1 MTRRATGWPLRR
13 RIVVGAVLAALL
25 CLGGA
30 GTAIQLT
37 VTSALRDE
45 AVRGLISGGAAIAA
59 AVTLDGDGRPTLR
72 EADAPRFGKRSGPD
86 HFELWD
92 ADGAVL
98 LRSASLRGR
107 DLPGRDGPRW
117 HGLKVG
123 DGDLQGGKP
132 CLLASWNF
140 LPGRPGAEDATSQVR
155 VTIAVAR
162 ERDELDEAAHRLLLL
177 LLAVGGATA
186 VVLAL
191 VLAWIGTLG
200 TRPLRQ
206 LGGAIAGL
214 DHRSLAR
221 RIELHAP
228 PADLAPVVDL
238 LNRLL
243 QRLDDAFTRERAF
256 TSDAAHELR
265 TPLAALRLN
274 LDQARATADPATR
287 AALDDA
293 RDACVR
299 MGTLVESLLALA
311 RVDEGRAV
319 AHPVEVDVGALLRE
333 SWEGFVDT
341 AEDRRLSVDPTG
353 IAAGV
358 TVLTDPD
365 RLRVVVANLL
375 DNAVDHADAGGRLRL
390 ACTGTAGGG
399 AVLAFENPARGLDP
413 ADADAVFA
421 RFWRKD
427 AARGAGGRH
436 VGLGLSLCQRAVAS
450 LGGRIHVRTTDGVFR
465 VAVELP
471 AAPGE
476 EATKLLA
483 TDSDPLSSPPHDKD
497 GHLHDPRRSP

>member
-1 MTRRATGWPLRR
+1 MTRQAVGWPLRR

-30 GTAIQLT
+30 GVAIQLT
-37 VTSALRDE
+37 VTGALRDE

-72 EADAPRFGKRSGPD
+72 EADVPRFGKRSGPD

-92 ADGAVL
+92 VDGTVL
-98 LRSASLRGR
+98 ARSASLRGK
-107 DLPGRDGPRW
+107 DLPGRDGTRW
-117 HGLKVG
+117 HGLKVSDGGLPAG
-123 DGDLQGGKP
+123 DP
-132 CLLASWNF
+132 CLLASWSF
-140 LPGRPGAEDATSQVR
+140 LPGRPGIEDAASQAR

-162 ERDELDEAAHRLLLL
+162 ERDELDEAAQHLLLL

-186 VVLAL
+186 VVLAV

-221 RIELHAP
+221 RIELRSP

-274 LDQARATADPATR
+274 LDQARASADPATR

-293 RDACVR
+293 RDACLQ
-299 MGTLVESLLALA
+299 MGVLVESLLALA
-311 RVDEGRAV
+311 RMDEGGGPPAQ
-319 AHPVEVDVGALLRE
+319 AEVDLGRLMRE
-333 SWEGFVDT
+333 TWEGFVEA
-341 AEDRRLSVDPTG
+341 AEERGLNADLSGVAD
-353 IAAGV
+353 GV
-358 TVLTDPD
+358 TVRTDPD

-375 DNAVDHADAGGRLRL
+375 DNAVDHADAGGCLRL
-390 ACTGTAGGG
+390 ACAASPAGALL
-399 AVLAFENPARGLDP
+399 AVENPARGLDP
-413 ADADAVFA
+413 ADGELVFE

-427 AARGAGGRH
+427 AARSAAGRH
-436 VGLGLSLCQRAVAS
+436 VGLGLSLCRRAVQS
-450 LGGRIHVRTTDGVFR
+450 LGGTIHASTTDGLFR
-465 VAVELP
+465 VAIELP
-471 AAPGE
+471 AGVDRGPLG
-476 EATKLLA
+476 LA
-483 TDSDPLSSPPHDKD
+483 AAEPVAE
-497 GHLHDPRRSP
+497 R